1 MDTDI
6 IIIGGG
12 LSGLAL
18 ADRLQQLG
26 LDFVLLEARE
36 RFGGRVLSKEID
48 GAAFDLGPAWFWPGQ
63 PRMAALVDVLRL
75 NIFEQFSDGD
85 IVSEDRL
92 GQVRRGMG
100 FASMTGSYRVQG
112 GLERLTIGLAARLP
126 TASLKLNSA
135 AIALTRDEDAVVVQ
149 IKSPSGSRVIRSSRA
164 VLAVPPRIA
173 DATIEFAPA
182 LPQKVRNTL
191 AAIPTWMAGQA
202 KIVALYER
210 PYWREGGLSGDAMSH
225 LGPLTEIHDASPH
238 KGGPFALFGFVG
250 APPGVRKRYRQ
261 EMVQAVAE
269 AYASVPAGERADTAI
284 FANDF
289 AAAGAIDI
297 IGPKYGLPKAIGG
310 HQSYWLW
317 GPRNYSGQTM
327 IVLGDT
333 EKGAREWFDEVTVVE
348 ELHHPYAAPW
358 ENNPVLL
365 CRKPKFGSLRDV
377 WPKLKHWD

>member
-261 EMVQAVAE
+261 EMVQAAKDQLGRLLGNEMRNPKQMIVHDWSEELRVATS
-269 AYASVPAGERADTAI
+269 ADCVPAA
-284 FANDF
+284 
-289 AAAGAIDI
+289 
-297 IGPKYGLPKAIGG
+297 
-310 HQSYWLW
+310 
-317 GPRNYSGQTM
+317 
-327 IVLGDT
+327 
-333 EKGAREWFDEVTVVE
+333 
-348 ELHHPYAAPW
+348 HHPSYGRLENLEGLWDGRLLFAGTETATQFGGYLEGALEAA
-358 ENNPVLL
+358 EHIAARLL
-365 CRKPKFGSLRDV
+365 AGHSMRSGRHIHGPD
-377 WPKLKHWD
+377 